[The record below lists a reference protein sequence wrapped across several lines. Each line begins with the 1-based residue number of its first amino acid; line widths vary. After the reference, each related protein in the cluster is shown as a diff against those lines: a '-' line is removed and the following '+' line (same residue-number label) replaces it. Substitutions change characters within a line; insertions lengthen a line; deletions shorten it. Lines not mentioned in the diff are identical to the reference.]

1 MSPGAGSPDVDP
13 WHVLE
18 AVGQPAVVMD
28 AGFLITHWNRAAE
41 RLYGWT
47 PGEAIGRDARELFI
61 PVGLPQDTVR
71 IAAQLLRGQSWTGAL
86 TVQCKDGG
94 WVRVVITDTPVLDA
108 AGQVTGVVMV
118 AASLNATAGPLLE
131 HSNEAALVIGSDGLV
146 LFASRAV
153 THLLGWPAD
162 QFIGQEILTLVHPE
176 DRTAARAL
184 VRSSVGNTEQHCWE
198 LRAHRPDGT
207 WLWVQASVTNL
218 LREPGVRGLVV
229 YLHDIT
235 ERRAA
240 RATLQHAHDH
250 DRLTGLPN
258 RASLLTAIA
267 TFTPT
272 GGADAA
278 SGALLLISVR
288 SAGESWHRSVT
299 DQVYRE
305 TAERLRAGA
314 SEVDL
319 VGAVGDGEF
328 AVLIPHLNT
337 VSTALALAERIQ
349 MQLTQPITARGS
361 TVRPVISIG
370 LTMVGGRRRAH
381 ELLDEATVA
390 LAQGGGAGTGLV
402 AVFGVAPTSSHPSG
416 EGQLIRL
423 TRGLAAGELHM
434 HYQPVVTLADQ
445 QITGVEALLR
455 WEHPDRGLLTAG
467 AFLHTAEDH
476 DLINDIG
483 AFALSRACAQTAS
496 WAGSTLEVSVNISAR
511 QLADPH
517 LADMVARALDTAA
530 LDPTRLILEIT
541 ETALLR
547 DLPQAQRTLAACR
560 ARGVRVSIDD
570 FGTGFAGYGYLRDLP
585 VDEIKIDKSFT
596 DGLLTDAFSL
606 AIVGGIIYLAHLLG
620 LRTTAEGIET
630 QQQAALLGDL
640 GCDKGQGF
648 LWSAAQPGHT
658 APTLSAASAPGA
670 LIPLQNRGAL
680 RRPPTLNERRSPASH
695 IKPGGFTAAQILQ
708 FKIPQTPQV

>member
-1 MSPGAGSPDVDP
+1 MSPDAASPDVDP
-13 WHVLE
+13 WQVLE

-47 PGEAIGRDARELFI
+47 AAETVGRDARELFI
-61 PVGLPQDTVR
+61 PVGLEQDTVR
-71 IAAQLLRGQSWTGAL
+71 IAAQLLRGQNWTGAL
-86 TVQCKDGG
+86 TVQCKNGG
-94 WVRVVITDTPVLDA
+94 WVRVVITDTPILDA
-108 AGQVTGVVMV
+108 DGKVTGVVMV
-118 AASLNATAGPLLE
+118 AAGLNATAGPLLE
-131 HSNEAALVIGSDGLV
+131 HSNEAALVFGSDGLV

-153 THLLGWPAD
+153 THLLGWPPD
-162 QFIGQEILTLVHPE
+162 QFIGQDVLTLVHPE
-176 DRTAARAL
+176 DRAAARGL
-184 VRSSVGNTEQHCWE
+184 VRASVGNTEQHCWE

-299 DQVYRE
+299 DEVHQQ
-305 TAERLRAGA
+305 TAERLRAGV
-314 SEVDL
+314 SDVDL
-319 VGAVGDGEF
+319 YGAVGDGEF
-328 AVLIPHLNT
+328 AVLIPHLNA
-337 VSTALALAERIQ
+337 VPTALTLAERVQ
-349 MQLTQPITARGS
+349 MDLAQPITAKGT
-361 TVRPVISIG
+361 TVRPVISVG
-370 LTMVGGRRRAH
+370 LTMVGGRRRGH
-381 ELLDEATVA
+381 ELLEEATVA
-390 LAQGGGAGTGLV
+390 LAQAKGAGTGRV
-402 AVFGVAPTSSHPSG
+402 AAYGVTPIG
-416 EGQLIRL
+416 EVDLGDDEGQLLRL
-423 TRGLAAGELHM
+423 TRALAAGELHVY
-434 HYQPVVTLADQ
+434 YQPVVTLADQ
-445 QITGVEALLR
+445 QVSGVEALLR
-455 WEHPDRGLLTAG
+455 WEHPDRGVLTAG
-467 AFLHTAEDH
+467 AFLHTAENH

-483 AFALSRACAQTAS
+483 AFVLSRACAQTAG
-496 WAGSTLEVSVNISAR
+496 WPTSTVDLSINISAR

-517 LADMVARALDTAA
+517 LADTVARALDTAN
-530 LDPTRLILEIT
+530 LDPARLVLEIT

-547 DLPQAQRTLAACR
+547 DLEQAQRTLGACR
-560 ARGVRVSIDD
+560 ARGTRVSIDD

-596 DGLLTDAFSL
+596 NGLLNDAFSI
-606 AIVGGIIYLAHLLG
+606 AIVGGIIHIAHHLG
-620 LRTTAEGIET
+620 LTTTAEGIET
-630 QQQAALLGDL
+630 QQQASLLQDL

-648 LWSAAQPGHT
+648 LWAMAQPGHT
-658 APTLSAASAPGA
+658 PPTVTVLPLHVSIPRQAGGATVAHPHSTAVPHPAKAPIAGSVSPR
-670 LIPLQNRGAL
+670 LIP
-680 RRPPTLNERRSPASH
+680 
-695 IKPGGFTAAQILQ
+695 
-708 FKIPQTPQV
+708 